1 MADAYKQYKGHEDI
15 NALAICTGKPLKMGG
30 IQGRTEATG
39 FGVFYAM
46 RYLMKNQELC
56 QKHELTPGLK
66 EKTYIVQGFGN
77 VGYYAAKALKEEG
90 AKMIGVI
97 ERDVTIF
104 NENGIDPDK
113 VLEFRKQNPEKSIKG
128 FPDAKIVPM
137 TEAFYAPCDFLIMA
151 AQEKAIHKENANLLN
166 CKVVVEGANGPTTF
180 EGDKILEQR
189 NIAVFPD
196 LLVNGGGVFVSYLEY
211 LKNLR
216 HRVPGKMT
224 KR

>member
-1 MADAYKQYKGHEDI
+1 M
-15 NALAICTGKPLKMGG
+15 
-30 IQGRTEATG
+30 
-39 FGVFYAM
+39 
-46 RYLMKNQELC
+46 
-56 QKHELTPGLK
+56 ELTLTK
-66 EKTYIVQGFGN
+66 FLN
-77 VGYYAAKALKEEG
+77 S
-90 AKMIGVI
+90 
-97 ERDVTIF
+97 
-104 NENGIDPDK
+104 ENKIQK
-113 VLEFRKQNPEKSIKG
+113 KSIKG